1 MKYVIGFVLGAVV
14 LYNFPEL
21 GANIDPMGWFVDS
34 GLRDQTV
41 EVLEG
46 VTDKASAE
54 SAKSKIEAL
63 TERMNKLEEASKA
76 LGEPSAEKQKELQE
90 KYGEELD
97 KIAGEFF
104 AAIFSTAANKEVNKV
119 LKDVKFD

>member
-1 MKYVIGFVLGAVV
+1 MKYVIGFVLGDVV

-46 VTDKASAE
+46 V
-54 SAKSKIEAL
+54 
-63 TERMNKLEEASKA
+63 R
-76 LGEPSAEKQKELQE
+76 
-90 KYGEELD
+90 
-97 KIAGEFF
+97 
-104 AAIFSTAANKEVNKV
+104 
-119 LKDVKFD
+119 